1 MIGLLK
7 RFFSFAVEQAQEFD
21 AAMAPCQFENSNK
34 DCFLVQQLKDKQEK
48 KRNLEKEIKD
58 YVTNS
63 PVVVTNL
70 YKFLKE
76 LEQSGFHMD
85 SRFGRSCLE
94 YSMDSSMGMVLIER
108 ALCQMTDESVRG
120 IGEELCA
127 IRDRR
132 KTIAE
137 KETAL
142 AAICADIAIIKTQL
156 GIE

>member
-1 MIGLLK
+1 MGFFKRLLG
-7 RFFSFAVEQAQEFD
+7 SAVKQAQEFD
-21 AAMAPCQFENSNK
+21 AAMASCQFESSNN
-34 DCFLVQQLKDKQEK
+34 DCSLVQQLKDKQEQ

-58 YVTNS
+58 YATNS
-63 PVVVTNL
+63 PAVVTNL
-70 YKFLKE
+70 CKFLKE

-94 YSMDSSMGMVLIER
+94 YSMGSSMGIVLIER
-108 ALCQMTDESVRG
+108 ALYQMTDEGVRG

-132 KTIAE
+132 QTIAE

-142 AAICADIAIIKTQL
+142 AVICADIAIIKTQL

>member
-1 MIGLLK
+1 MGFFK
-7 RFFSFAVEQAQEFD
+7 RLFGSAVKQAQEFD
-21 AAMAPCQFENSNK
+21 AAMASCRFESSNN
-34 DCFLVQQLKDKQEK
+34 DCSLVQQLKDKQEQ

-58 YVTNS
+58 YATNS
-63 PVVVTNL
+63 PAVVTNL
-70 YKFLKE
+70 CKFLKE

-94 YSMDSSMGMVLIER
+94 YSMGSSMGMVLIER
-108 ALCQMTDESVRG
+108 ALCQMTDGDVRG

-132 KTIAE
+132 QTISE
-137 KETAL
+137 KEASL
-142 AAICADIAIIKTQL
+142 AVICADIAIIKTQL